1 MILELY
7 DRVSTLIKQANHVI
21 LELYDHI
28 SYSHQAG
35 VSCDT
40 GAV

>member
-7 DRVSTLIKQANHVI
+7 DRVSTLIKQAYHVI
-21 LELYDHI
+21 LELYDRV